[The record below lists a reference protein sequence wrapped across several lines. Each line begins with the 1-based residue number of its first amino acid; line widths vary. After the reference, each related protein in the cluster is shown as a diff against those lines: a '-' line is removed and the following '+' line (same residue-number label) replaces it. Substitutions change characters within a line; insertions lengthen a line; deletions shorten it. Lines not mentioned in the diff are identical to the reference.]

1 MIDSYYEIGSSHMG
15 CEDYS
20 LHGTFEGMKYGIVAD
35 GCSTAEHSEI
45 GAQILCHVAR
55 YYLTLHYHSGLFK
68 ECTINTLS
76 SILGNS
82 ILKRADDLRKL
93 YPITPSALQATLL
106 IIVAIEEK
114 VYTFV
119 WGDGVIIE
127 KHLLPTSREITKKY
141 IVDTALKID
150 YSANAPFYLGTDKEA
165 YENFLLTNKGITEP
179 KKTVNSYGHDIGET
193 KLRLIYQMEYPF
205 HLPFTSIQPRE
216 DFISI
221 TIATDGILSYRDE
234 NKTPIDFLDIVPEVS
249 VFKSKIGEFVK
260 KRMTFFKRSAQKKQW
275 THYDD
280 IATATI
286 IMDEL

>member
-1 MIDSYYEIGSSHMG
+1 MIDSYFEIGNSHQV
-15 CEDYS
+15 CQDYA
-20 LHGTFEGMKYGIVAD
+20 LHGTFEDMEYGIVAD

-68 ECTINTLS
+68 DCTINTLS

-106 IIVAIEEK
+106 IIVAIKDK
-114 VYTFV
+114 VYTFM

-127 KHLLPTSREITKKY
+127 RYKLPKSKNVTKEY
-141 IVDTALKID
+141 IINTATKID
-150 YSANAPFYLGTDKEA
+150 YSANAPFYLCTNKEQ
-165 YENFLLTNKGITEP
+165 YENFLLREKGIAEP
-179 KKTVNSYGHDIGET
+179 KKITYLYSQRDIGDTEFT
-193 KLRLIYQMEYPF
+193 LTHQLERLF
-205 HLPFTSIQPRE
+205 HLPFTSVQPRE

-249 VFKSKIGEFVK
+249 IFKSKTGEFVK

-286 IMDEL
+286 VMD